1 MEEVEEAGVPLKR
14 CTATLDSTFGA
25 VQIVWAVLH
34 GQYHSWQLLDAQQA
48 GTVRGCGGSVVLDTL
63 GVPWAVQQLTK
74 QAQGALQG
82 GDLLRQYKTA
92 QYTVT
97 QFCTVTPDSTF
108 EAIQDCSTVL
118 SEAVGAPLC
127 CFKCC
132 ITSYHITSYHKGLK
146 KCGARPTGF
155 GAGRGLAFST
165 QPHACAPWC
174 VVILDETAVGQMK
187 GAFEV
192 AGERVEWKVEDED
205 DDAAHVV
212 HAHMPMLSMHT
223 CPCCPCTHA
232 ATCVWCLHAHAC
244 QVTGCVVCGWCPC
257 MRCMHVTW
265 QCEGGGWAGVEGV
278 SAAQP
283 PSCLLAQVSLGM
295 FVVVVMLVVIVTVM
309 LIGRCWAVLCMH
321 HVHHAMND
329 DDDDDVLQH
338 GMEHG
343 VEALVK
349 QSRWLASNVTITTTL
364 RGNMMNETGCMEGF
378 GTRMGIW

>member
-1 MEEVEEAGVPLKR
+1 ME
-14 CTATLDSTFGA
+14 
-25 VQIVWAVLH
+25 
-34 GQYHSWQLLDAQQA
+34 
-48 GTVRGCGGSVVLDTL
+48 
-63 GVPWAVQQLTK
+63 
-74 QAQGALQG
+74 
-82 GDLLRQYKTA
+82 
-92 QYTVT
+92 
-97 QFCTVTPDSTF
+97 
-108 EAIQDCSTVL
+108 
-118 SEAVGAPLC
+118 
-127 CFKCC
+127 
-132 ITSYHITSYHKGLK
+132 
-146 KCGARPTGF
+146 
-155 GAGRGLAFST
+155 
-165 QPHACAPWC
+165 
-174 VVILDETAVGQMK
+174 
-187 GAFEV
+187 
-192 AGERVEWKVEDED
+192 GERTKT
-205 DDAAHVV
+205 
-212 HAHMPMLSMHT
+212 MMLPMLSMHT

-378 GTRMGIW
+378 GTRMGIWKYGSMEYTQQQSKYVECTCTHTHASWPRHSCTVHRHGTRNS